1 MVERPFGRGRVILVA
16 TSADTSWTAMPM
28 WPSYVPVVQE
38 LLAYAIGGR
47 AAQRSAL
54 VGQPLGATVSA
65 STVGTSGTIATPD
78 GRTEPLR
85 LRAEG
90 DATAWSFD
98 DTMTSGIYTARFG
111 QSAGRANSYAVNVD
125 TVESDL
131 EKLSEEQLRAEVLPG
146 VPLDYQTTW
155 QAAADASPSGL
166 GRRATLARALLYA
179 VLVLLF
185 VGDVS
190 GLAVW

>member
-1 MVERPFGRGRVILVA
+1 VA

-38 LLAYAIGGR
+38 LLAYAIAGR
-47 AAQRSAL
+47 AAQRGAL

-65 STVGTSGTIATPD
+65 STVGASGTIETPD

-90 DATAWSFD
+90 DATGWSFD

-111 QSAGRANSYAVNVD
+111 QSTGQGELYAVNVD

-155 QAAADASPSGL
+155 QAAADVSPSHL
-166 GRRATLARALLYA
+166 GRRAVLARALLYG

-185 VGDVS
+185 VETF
-190 GLAVW
+190 LAWRFGRR